1 MPCLMFI
8 KRGIFSFAKRR
19 PLSIF
24 SKKTSVTHRLIRNRY
39 FFLTRLLSK
48 SARKQRDIGAIIK
61 HRAIGL
67 ETTSVGNP

>member
-39 FFLTRLLSK
+39 FFDATSKEGVRHRVISRNMNLDLGFLL
-48 SARKQRDIGAIIK
+48 
-61 HRAIGL
+61 
-67 ETTSVGNP
+67 